1 MLGYVYRSVLDL
13 SACRI
18 LSKEVV
24 SLPIERGADWPCSKA
39 APAVWAHIGQDR
51 VDAIRTKCAFIGT
64 DARFQ
69 RVGRQCLLAI
79 FTHRPELKHWAIR
92 GDAGAALPAWN
103 SSKARRR

>member
-1 MLGYVYRSVLDL
+1 MLGYAYRSVLDL

-24 SLPIERGADWPCSKA
+24 SLPIERGADWRCSKA

-92 GDAGAALPAWN
+92 GDAGATLPAWN
-103 SSKARRR
+103 SS